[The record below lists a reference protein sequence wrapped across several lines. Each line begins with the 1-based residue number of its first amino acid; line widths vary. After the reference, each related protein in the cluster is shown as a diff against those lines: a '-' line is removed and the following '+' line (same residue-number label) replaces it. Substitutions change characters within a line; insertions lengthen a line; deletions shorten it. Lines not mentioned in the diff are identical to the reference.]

1 MLENMIQLLAALALA
16 SQGSDVNPFA
26 GAFNVPAPIRIAC
39 TPLLDGK
46 IGAEEW
52 DPLTEREGVR
62 SFLQW
67 EPGIIY
73 ASAVVPGKSGLVVSL
88 DLAGDGWLVGKDN
101 LEIWIAYPE
110 ADVQPKT
117 RLLDATIRSGPE
129 WVAPPLLSDA
139 LKVVAIT
146 SDNDWTVEIKLLSL
160 GIADVR
166 AGAQVGVR
174 LDAVSAPPEAMQPYW
189 PRPTALTTLQME
201 KALNLPP
208 GMSWKPSYRVRSLP
222 QGDTLRVGLEFRDPA
237 SPPFARMAMRVL
249 GLAATEATVVEQP
262 FPGFDA
268 KGKAFANYEST
279 IAPGTPIGYRVL
291 QVRLTPDGGPDA
303 TMLTSFQIAD
313 LVMFDV
319 NFSDNLVSK
328 EEAQLVRGSVTIR
341 SQSLDKLQGSF
352 SIEPPEGWSV
362 AKGNGTGFTIYHSRG
377 SYRVNV
383 ELIAPP
389 GARGLYPIRLRADI
403 GAKRVEQ
410 AILLPVR

>member
-1 MLENMIQLLAALALA
+1 MIELLAALALCPQVGDA
-16 SQGSDVNPFA
+16 NPFA
-26 GAFNVPAPIRIAC
+26 GGFNVPAPIRIAC

-46 IGAEEW
+46 IDAEEW
-52 DPLTEREGVR
+52 DPLADREGMR
-62 SFLQW
+62 SFFQW

-73 ASAVVPGKSGLVVSL
+73 AAAVVPGKSALVISL
-88 DLAGDGWLVGKDN
+88 DLAGDGWLVGRDN
-101 LEIWIAYPE
+101 LEIWIEDPE
-110 ADVQPKT
+110 QGVQPRM

-129 WVAPPLLSDA
+129 WVVPPLLEDA
-139 LKVVAIT
+139 LKVAVMT
-146 SDNDWTVEIKLLSL
+146 SDNDWTAEVKLLSL
-160 GIADVR
+160 GIADVK
-166 AGAQVGVR
+166 AGAPIGVR
-174 LDAVSAPPEAMQPYW
+174 IDAVNEARDAAQPFW

-208 GMSWKPSYRVRSLP
+208 GMSWRPSYRVRSLP
-222 QGDTLRVGLEFRDPA
+222 QGDMLRVGLEFRDPA
-237 SPPFARMAMRVL
+237 SPAFARMAMRVL

-262 FPGFDA
+262 FPGFDS
-268 KGKAFANYEST
+268 KGKAFANYESA

-291 QVRLTPDGGPDA
+291 QVRLTPDDGPDA
-303 TMLTSFQIAD
+303 TMLTSFQVAD

-319 NFSDNLVSK
+319 NLPNNLVTK
-328 EEAQLVRGSVTIR
+328 DEAQIVRGNVIIR
-341 SQSLDKLQGSF
+341 SQSFDKLQGSF
-352 SIEPPEGWSV
+352 NIVPPEGWTV

-389 GARGLYPIRLRADI
+389 GARGLFPLRLRADI